1 MLMVKSAGALIRH
14 KRTEAGLSMS
24 EVARRA
30 DMLLTR
36 LWKIE
41 HGEYYLRA
49 EDVTKIARAIG
60 CDPRDLL
67 PADHAALAPMA
78 TAEEGTP

>member
-1 MLMVKSAGALIRH
+1 MPIVKSTGALIRS

-30 DMLLTR
+30 DMLLTK

-49 EDVTKIARAIG
+49 EDVPKIARAIG
-60 CDPRDLL
+60 CDPRDIL
-67 PADHAALAPMA
+67 PADPDPLTPVT
-78 TAEEGTP
+78 TAEEGKP